1 MQGRRR
7 TAGALAGGLP
17 HRGDAM
23 ERVEE
28 LEHTADVGFRVEAER
43 PGRLF
48 ELAAEGLV
56 AALGLEPPREDDE
69 GAEPSAERIEIVRP
83 DRERLLV
90 AWLRR
95 LLGRSMAG
103 GVVPRVAVEAIDLE
117 GAEPRLVARVRWLP
131 AASDPTR
138 EIKGVTYHG
147 LRVEPADGGWHASVV
162 LDV

>member
-1 MQGRRR
+1 
-7 TAGALAGGLP
+7 
-17 HRGDAM
+17 M

-28 LEHTADVGFRVEAER
+28 LEHTADVGFRVEAEG
-43 PGRLF
+43 PERLF

-56 AALGLEPPREDDE
+56 GALGLEVPPEAGE
-69 GAEPSAERIEIVRP
+69 GADAPAERVEITSP

-95 LLGRSMAG
+95 LLDRAMAE

-117 GAEPRLVARVRWLP
+117 GDRPALSARVRWLP
-131 AASDPTR
+131 AASDPIR